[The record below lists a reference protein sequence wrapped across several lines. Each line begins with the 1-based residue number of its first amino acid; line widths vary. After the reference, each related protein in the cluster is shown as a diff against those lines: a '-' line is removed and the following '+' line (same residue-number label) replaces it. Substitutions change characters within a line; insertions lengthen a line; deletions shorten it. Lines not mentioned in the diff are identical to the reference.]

1 MKKITE
7 MFPEISADIV
17 LNTLAQHHISIEEP
31 DKTLFS
37 RVNLVTGPNGA
48 GKTRLLNALL
58 ELYNKVLDA
67 EVLYGYFPALSCD
80 TYPGAG
86 DGGLRDYTLWE
97 YRGYN
102 KGSFHDF
109 FREIELQ
116 HKKFIPQLLQYESGS
131 EKGQKAAILKE
142 ISHILRKF
150 TEKELVETTDGGQ
163 LLVREVDGTTVPLS
177 EALEWFSPGELMLFY
192 MSIFFS
198 LKRDG
203 ERKWVI
209 ILDEP
214 ESHLHPKAL
223 LNFVKVLKDTFP
235 GAMIWIA
242 THSLFLLPEFQ
253 FENIVYLENG
263 RVLRR
268 RSDLYQKAL
277 AGLLGE
283 DSENVS
289 RFFASLPHWQ
299 YYEFITECFTN
310 PTVVSTVN
318 PEDEQVRI
326 FIEALKKHEITRVLD
341 CGGGSGRL
349 GLSMMETTA
358 AEWGSVTYDIYDA
371 WPTYNGQK
379 FKVYKQLGDTPGGYD
394 CVIMMNFLHEI
405 PPLEWSDWFQKIYGL
420 MVPEGHLLFVEVEA
434 LQIGECPND
443 TGYLV
448 LGPDELQ
455 ILFDLEAELPK
466 IQIGKNPK
474 SFGVLVAWKDL
485 LNVNSE
491 TIFRTIQHLE
501 KRSYLELD
509 AIRTDENRRQAEERA
524 QNKPAATDEKKKALD
539 ARKYAFY
546 SQQYINARLFINKIE
561 ELPENSRLPKMS
573 PPMKKE
579 VSPEKKEFLMA
590 LLSDVDFLMANTTL
604 YKDTQREAI
613 GGTFRNAVASYLMK
627 GYVSERR
634 LQLCRDMIGAMEA
647 ISGNKRL
654 IGTLL
659 QIGALLGDQV
669 CAGRLIKEGYPMIM
683 Q

>member
-235 GAMIWIA
+235 GATIWIA

-310 PTVVSTVN
+310 PTVVSTV
-318 PEDEQVRI
+318 DR
-326 FIEALKKHEITRVLD
+326 K
-341 CGGGSGRL
+341 
-349 GLSMMETTA
+349 
-358 AEWGSVTYDIYDA
+358 SV
-371 WPTYNGQK
+371 
-379 FKVYKQLGDTPGGYD
+379 V
-394 CVIMMNFLHEI
+394 
-405 PPLEWSDWFQKIYGL
+405 
-420 MVPEGHLLFVEVEA
+420 
-434 LQIGECPND
+434 
-443 TGYLV
+443 
-448 LGPDELQ
+448 
-455 ILFDLEAELPK
+455 
-466 IQIGKNPK
+466 
-474 SFGVLVAWKDL
+474 
-485 LNVNSE
+485 
-491 TIFRTIQHLE
+491 
-501 KRSYLELD
+501 
-509 AIRTDENRRQAEERA
+509 
-524 QNKPAATDEKKKALD
+524 
-539 ARKYAFY
+539 
-546 SQQYINARLFINKIE
+546 
-561 ELPENSRLPKMS
+561 
-573 PPMKKE
+573 
-579 VSPEKKEFLMA
+579 
-590 LLSDVDFLMANTTL
+590 
-604 YKDTQREAI
+604 
-613 GGTFRNAVASYLMK
+613 
-627 GYVSERR
+627 
-634 LQLCRDMIGAMEA
+634 
-647 ISGNKRL
+647 
-654 IGTLL
+654 
-659 QIGALLGDQV
+659 
-669 CAGRLIKEGYPMIM
+669 
-683 Q
+683 